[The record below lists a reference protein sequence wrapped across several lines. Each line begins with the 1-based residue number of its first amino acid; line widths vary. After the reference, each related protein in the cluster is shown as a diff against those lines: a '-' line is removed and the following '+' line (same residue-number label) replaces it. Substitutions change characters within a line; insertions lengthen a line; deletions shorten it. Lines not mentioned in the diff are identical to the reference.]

1 MGFFDT
7 ERYRDWE
14 SITKDDQGHE
24 DSLKAPGK
32 TEKVALLQIEEW
44 GQWLDTEGIHL
55 NQVAE
60 ARQHRE
66 TKLFEKMKEV
76 IKE

>member
-1 MGFFDT
+1 
-7 ERYRDWE
+7 
-14 SITKDDQGHE
+14 
-24 DSLKAPGK
+24 LKAPGK